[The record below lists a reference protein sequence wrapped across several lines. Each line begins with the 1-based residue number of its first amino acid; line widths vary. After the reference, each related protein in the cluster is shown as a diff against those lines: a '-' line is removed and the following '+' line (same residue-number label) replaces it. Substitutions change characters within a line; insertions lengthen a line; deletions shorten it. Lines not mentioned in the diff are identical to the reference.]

1 MVVAGSVFALGLAA
15 LIVLVLRRLI
25 SPTRFAQAA
34 AGLALGAA
42 LVALVAQEV
51 RHG

>member
-1 MVVAGSVFALGLAA
+1 MGVAGSVFALGLVA
-15 LIVLVLRRLI
+15 LVAMLLRRLI
-25 SPTRFAQAA
+25 SPTRFTQAA

>member
-1 MVVAGSVFALGLAA
+1 MVVAGSLFALGLVA
-15 LIVLVLRRLI
+15 LIAMLLRRLI

-34 AGLALGAA
+34 AGLALGAS
-42 LVALVAQEV
+42 LIALVAQEV